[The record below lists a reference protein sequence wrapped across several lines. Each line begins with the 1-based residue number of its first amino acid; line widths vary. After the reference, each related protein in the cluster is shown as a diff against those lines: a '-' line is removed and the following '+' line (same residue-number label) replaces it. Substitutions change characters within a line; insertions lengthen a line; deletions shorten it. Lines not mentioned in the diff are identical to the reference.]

1 MNGVEGG
8 RSLSGSDVMS
18 QSEIDDLLSALST
31 GVVSAEEMKVEQK
44 QRKIKV
50 YDFKRPDKFSKD
62 QIRTLYMLHENFA
75 RLLNTYLSAHLR
87 ALVHI
92 NVASVDQLTYEEFIR
107 SLPNPSVIGI
117 FNMRPLKGNVILELN
132 PNIVFSIIDRL
143 FGGPGLPPAKPRALT
158 DIEEAIVRRVINKA
172 LEAFQEAW
180 KQVVVIEPRLDAIET
195 NPQFTQIVPPNDM
208 VVIITLQTKIGQVE
222 GLINI
227 CIPYLVLEPIMSK
240 LTTTF
245 WVASSIS
252 KQDNPE
258 HILALQKKLE
268 KTLIP
273 MVVEL
278 GQITVKVQ
286 ELLELAVGDVLQ
298 LETRVDNDLSIIVGH
313 KEKFRC
319 KPGVSGKKVAVQ
331 ISQIITEGDDNDE

>member
-1 MNGVEGG
+1 MAG
-8 RSLSGSDVMS
+8 DVLS

-31 GVVSAEEMKVEQK
+31 GVVSAEEIKSEQK
-44 QRKIKV
+44 QKKV
-50 YDFKRPDKFSKD
+50 KTYDFKRPDKFSKD

-87 ALVHI
+87 TLIHI

-107 SLPNPSVIGI
+107 SLPNPSVINV
-117 FNMRPLKGNVILELN
+117 FQMRPLKGNAILELN

-143 FGGPGLPPAKPRALT
+143 FGGPGLPPAKPRSLT
-158 DIEEAIVRRVINKA
+158 DIEETIVRRVINKA
-172 LEAFQEAW
+172 MESLQEAW
-180 KQVVVIEPRLDAIET
+180 KQVIPIEPKADVIET

-208 VVIITLQTKIGQVE
+208 VVIITLQAKIGQAE

-245 WVASSIS
+245 WVASSLA
-252 KQDNPE
+252 KQSSPE
-258 HILALQKKLE
+258 SVSALQRKLE
-268 KTLIP
+268 KAPIP
-273 MVVEL
+273 LVVEM
-278 GQITVKVQ
+278 GRVTVTVQ
-286 ELLELAVGDVLQ
+286 ELLELAIGDVLQ
-298 LETRVDNDLSIIVGH
+298 LETKVDSDLDIIIGN

-319 KPGVSGKKVAVQ
+319 KPGLAGNRMAVQ
-331 ISQIITEGDDNDE
+331 ITKVASGGDDNDE

>member
-1 MNGVEGG
+1 MAGA
-8 RSLSGSDVMS
+8 DVLS
-18 QSEIDDLLSALST
+18 QSEIDELLSALST
-31 GVVSAEEMKVEQK
+31 GVVSAEEIKSEQK
-44 QRKIKV
+44 QRKVKV

-107 SLPNPSVIGI
+107 SLPNPSVISI
-117 FNMRPLKGNVILELN
+117 FQMKPLKGNAILEMN
-132 PNIVFSIIDRL
+132 PNIIFAIIDRM
-143 FGGPGLPPAKPRALT
+143 FGGLGLPPAKARPLT
-158 DIEEAIVRRVINKA
+158 DIEEAIVKRMINKA
-172 LEAFQEAW
+172 LESFQEAW
-180 KQVVVIEPRLDAIET
+180 KQVVAIEPRFEVIET

-208 VVIITLQTKIGQVE
+208 VVIITLQAQIGQAE

-252 KQDNPE
+252 KHSSDEN
-258 HILALQKKLE
+258 ISALQKKLE
-268 KTLIP
+268 TTFIP
-273 MVVEL
+273 LVTEL
-278 GQITVKVQ
+278 GRATVSVH
-286 ELLELAVGDVLQ
+286 ELIDLSVGDVLQ
-298 LETRVDNDLSIIVGH
+298 LETKVDDDLSILIGH
-313 KEKFRC
+313 REKFKCR
-319 KPGVSGKKVAVQ
+319 PGIANNKLAIQVTKIV
-331 ISQIITEGDDNDE
+331 TEGDDDA

>member
-1 MNGVEGG
+1 MEGG
-8 RSLSGSDVMS
+8 GILSGSDVMS

-31 GVVSAEEMKVEQK
+31 GVVSAEDMKVEQK

-158 DIEEAIVRRVINKA
+158 DIEEAIVRRVMNKA

-180 KQVVVIEPRLDAIET
+180 KQVVIIEPRLDAIET

-245 WVASSIS
+245 WVSSSVS
-252 KQDNPE
+252 KQEHPE
-258 HILALQKKLE
+258 HMNTLQRKLE
-268 KTLIP
+268 RTLIP
-273 MVVEL
+273 VVVEL
-278 GQITVKVQ
+278 GQITVIVQ

-298 LETRVDNDLSIIVGH
+298 LETKVGNDLSVIIGH

-331 ISQIITEGDDNDE
+331 ISQIVSEGDDNDE

>member
-1 MNGVEGG
+1 MAGPEV
-8 RSLSGSDVMS
+8 LS
-18 QSEIDDLLSALST
+18 QAEIDDLLSALST
-31 GVVSAEEMKVEQK
+31 GVVSAEEIRSEQK
-44 QRKIKV
+44 QKKIKI

-87 ALVHI
+87 TLVHI

-107 SLPNPSVIGI
+107 SLPNPSVINV
-117 FNMRPLKGNVILELN
+117 FQMRPLKGNAILEIN

-143 FGGPGLPPAKPRALT
+143 FGGPGLPPAKPRSLT
-158 DIEEAIVRRVINKA
+158 DIEEAITRRVINKA
-172 LEAFQEAW
+172 LESLQEAW
-180 KQVVVIEPRLDAIET
+180 KQVVAIEPRADVIET

-208 VVIITLQTKIGQVE
+208 VVIITLQTKIGQAE

-245 WVASSIS
+245 WVASAIA
-252 KQDNPE
+252 KQSSQENVA
-258 HILALQKKLE
+258 ALQRKLE
-268 KTLIP
+268 RAPIP
-273 MVVEL
+273 VVVEM
-278 GQITVKVQ
+278 GRVTVTVQ
-286 ELLELAVGDVLQ
+286 ELLELAVGDVMQ
-298 LETRVDNDLSIIVGH
+298 LETKVEDDLNIIIGS

-319 KPGVSGKKVAVQ
+319 KPGLAGHKLAIQ
-331 ISQIITEGDDNDE
+331 ITEVLAGGDDNDE

>member
-1 MNGVEGG
+1 MAGPEV
-8 RSLSGSDVMS
+8 LS
-18 QSEIDDLLSALST
+18 QAEIDDLLSALST
-31 GVVSAEEMKVEQK
+31 GVVSAEEIRSEQK
-44 QRKIKV
+44 QKKIKI

-87 ALVHI
+87 TLVHI

-107 SLPNPSVIGI
+107 SLPNPSVINV
-117 FNMRPLKGNVILELN
+117 FQMRPLKGNAILEIN

-143 FGGPGLPPAKPRALT
+143 FGGPGLPPAKPRPLT
-158 DIEEAIVRRVINKA
+158 DIEEAITRRVINKA
-172 LEAFQEAW
+172 LESLQEAW
-180 KQVVVIEPRLDAIET
+180 KQVVAIEPRADVIET

-208 VVIITLQTKIGQVE
+208 VVIITLQTKIGQAE

-245 WVASSIS
+245 WVASAIA
-252 KQDNPE
+252 KQSSQENVA
-258 HILALQKKLE
+258 ALQRKLE
-268 KTLIP
+268 RAPIP
-273 MVVEL
+273 VVVEM
-278 GQITVKVQ
+278 GRVTVTVQ
-286 ELLELAVGDVLQ
+286 ELLELAIGDVMQ
-298 LETRVDNDLSIIVGH
+298 LETKVEDDLNIIIGS

-319 KPGVSGKKVAVQ
+319 KPGLAGHKLAIQ
-331 ISQIITEGDDNDE
+331 ITEVLAGGDDNDE